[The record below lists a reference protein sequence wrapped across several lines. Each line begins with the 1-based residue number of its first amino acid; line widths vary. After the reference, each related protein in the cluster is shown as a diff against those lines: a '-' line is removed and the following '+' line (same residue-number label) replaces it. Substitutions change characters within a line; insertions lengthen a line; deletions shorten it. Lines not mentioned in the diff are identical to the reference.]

1 MIYAEVLKIFMVPYF
16 FTIEDDGAVF
26 DGYIFA
32 LVYYISNH

>member
-1 MIYAEVLKIFMVPYF
+1 MIYAEVLKNFYGSHL

-32 LVYYISNH
+32 LVYYISNN